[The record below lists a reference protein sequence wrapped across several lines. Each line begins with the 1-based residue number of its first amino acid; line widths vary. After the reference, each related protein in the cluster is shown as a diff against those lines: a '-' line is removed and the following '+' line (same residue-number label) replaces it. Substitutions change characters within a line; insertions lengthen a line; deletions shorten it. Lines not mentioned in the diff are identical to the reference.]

1 MIFQV
6 MKVLTSIVV
15 TIHPNLLHMRLV
27 IQCLLNNT
35 THKSRPAYNTT
46 HKGRPAYNTTH
57 KGRPAGRVEQNPRC
71 MRSSLEGSR
80 RKSKVEQNTEMRDD
94 LCRHFIDSL
103 PELLRDYITHVVNVT
118 GDGNCEFRAIA
129 AQIGYG
135 EENWLQVRID
145 LIQEIQQNRD
155 LYDGLHMVAGYIDYL
170 LRSLNYSN
178 SPAPQDFW
186 MDAMNLGVVI
196 ASRYNVV
203 LHTFGPHVQ
212 HCLTHFPLRSPPV
225 PNHER
230 REIAVACV
238 DNHFVQV
245 FLRRHYPVPPMP

>member
-1 MIFQV
+1 MNKLHDPFIYLDILIPRPLYIFF
-6 MKVLTSIVV
+6 I
-15 TIHPNLLHMRLV
+15 
-27 IQCLLNNT
+27 
-35 THKSRPAYNTT
+35 YF
-46 HKGRPAYNTTH
+46 
-57 KGRPAGRVEQNPRC
+57 AGRVEQNPRR

-80 RKSKVEQNTEMRDD
+80 RKSKVEQNTERRDD

-103 PELLRDYITHVVNVT
+103 PEPLRDYITHVVNVT
-118 GDGNCEFRAIA
+118 GDGNCGFRAIA

-155 LYDGLHMVAGYIDYL
+155 LYDGLHMVVGYIDYL

-225 PNHER
+225 SNHER

-245 FLRRHYPVPPMP
+245 FLRRHYPVPPMPQWWWDNVSNEAREWAELYRVQRNLWDFIMNENS